1 MDVQEAL
8 SYQSNKDMSLQ
19 GAWIGFTPLM
29 NGALCMNTQSD
40 EAVYVSDVFD
50 CGEAKGTWDELHL
63 HFEHLWELQ
72 VSVWMFDSDSTRE
85 QLLEFSTLDRFHVIK
100 QNGFTKSKQDL
111 LLYGMEEKSEG
122 RYLVFCFLVRK
133 PKGNTLQF
141 VGYELS
147 YPAVLFSEYLPY
159 VYRNNPTLDAYL
171 SIFKDVYLFLEQEID
186 SFYEQLDPL
195 CADEAHLRELLTWLG
210 LEHFQEY
217 AELSA
222 LRGLP
227 ALWNRIYQEKGSLY
241 YLLELV
247 KFLFHIDVCMRVRKR
262 TLHVFAPCLPVDKKH
277 KLLSF
282 FQQEVSANA
291 AVHVH
296 FTRQSYMDEN
306 AFLGVTAGLR
316 EADRVM
322 DTAEMDRRD
331 IMK

>member
-1 MDVQEAL
+1 MQEAL

-19 GAWIGFTPLM
+19 GAWIGFTPVA
-29 NGALCMNTQSD
+29 NGALCMSTQSD

-63 HFEHLWELQ
+63 HFEQLWELQ
-72 VSVWMFDSDSTRE
+72 VSVWMFDSASTRE
-85 QLLEFSTLDRFHVIK
+85 QLLEFSVLDRFHVIR

-111 LLYGMEEKSEG
+111 LLYGREEASEG
-122 RYLVFCFLVRK
+122 RYLIFCFQVRK

-141 VGYELS
+141 IGYELS

-171 SIFKDVYLFLEQEID
+171 SIFKDVYLSLEQEID
-186 SFYEQLDPL
+186 HFYEQLDPL
-195 CADEAHLRELLTWLG
+195 CADEKHLRELLTWLG

-227 ALWNRIYQEKGSLY
+227 ALWNQIYQAKGSLR
-241 YLLELV
+241 YLFELV
-247 KFLFHIDVCMRVRKR
+247 KFLFHIDVCMQVKKR
-262 TLHVFAPCLPVDKKH
+262 TLHVFVPCLPVEKKR

-291 AVHVH
+291 VVHVH
-296 FTRQSYMDEN
+296 FTRLSYMDHN
-306 AFLGVTAGLR
+306 ACLGITSALLKD
-316 EADRVM
+316 DRVM
-322 DTAEMDRRD
+322 DTAELDCVD
-331 IMK
+331 IMR